1 MSPEDRLTRRKMRT
15 RQRLLDAAEQ
25 VFGEVGYQDA
35 TVLEITE
42 AADVSKRT
50 FYLHF
55 DDKQAI
61 IEALALRSFE
71 ELRQQIEE
79 SEEKDH
85 QHDEMRDMFQYVV
98 WQIFEYAASKT
109 DLMQVIFGDGGSYRI
124 RELTLQF
131 TAQAWFDNFQMN
143 CNWHPDAPV
152 VPEILAQAI
161 AGVTHSMLSWYVN
174 HPGQYT
180 TEQMAAMCTSVMFDS
195 MDIHYEKSQEYLS
208 VLGEASQ

>member
-25 VFGEVGYQDA
+25 VFGEIGFQDA
-35 TVLEITE
+35 TVLDITE

-61 IEALALRSFE
+61 IEALALRSFA

-79 SEEKDH
+79 SEEKH
-85 QHDEMRDMFQYVV
+85 RQLDEMRDMFQYIV
-98 WQIFEYAASKT
+98 WQIFEYAASKP

-131 TAQAWFDNFQMN
+131 TAQAWFDNFRMN
-143 CNWHPDAPV
+143 CNWYPKAPV
-152 VPEILAQAI
+152 APEILAHAI
-161 AGVTHSMLSWYVN
+161 AGVVHSMMSWYVN
-174 HPGQYT
+174 HPDQYT

-195 MDIHYEKSQEYLS
+195 MDINYEKSQEILS
-208 VLGEASQ
+208 VLGEAGQ